1 MHYYDVK
8 QYIVYRLMTVFKQES
23 KSYVVIYNT

>member
-1 MHYYDVK
+1 
-8 QYIVYRLMTVFKQES
+8 MTVFKQES